1 MNNYPRSQNGL
12 TLISIILLLAI
23 LGFFV
28 LFGLRLFPIYN
39 EHLGVKSSMQS
50 VANQPFEKRK
60 NVKEVRKLFL
70 KSTGLNSVYYFK
82 EANVK
87 DHVTLKKSKDGK
99 KMYMNV
105 KYENSNKLFS
115 NIFLTVK
122 TDETIE
128 MTGGK

>member
-1 MNNYPRSQNGL
+1 MNNYPRRQNGL
-12 TLISIILLLAI
+12 TLISIILLLAVF
-23 LGFFV
+23 GFFV

-82 EANVK
+82 ESNVK
-87 DHVTLKKSKDGK
+87 EHVTLKKSKDGK

-128 MTGGK
+128 LTGGK